1 MSEQKSIV
9 ERPSDRLK
17 KVMQDPTVREQ
28 FQNSL
33 GDNSGLFVAS
43 LIDLYASD
51 RNLQEC
57 APRQVVLEALKAATL
72 KLPINKNLGFA
83 YVIPYKEKGKP
94 VPQFQIGY
102 KGLIQLAIRSGQ
114 VRRINADVV
123 LEGELKRVDKL
134 SGEIEFGAPTGG
146 KVVGYFAFIET
157 VNGFRKAVFWTRER
171 VEAHA
176 KRFSKS
182 YGGNYSSPWKTD
194 FDAMAIKTVL
204 KYLLSKYGI
213 MSIDMVSAF
222 DADRDDEAAVQD
234 EIIKNAN
241 RDFLDMDGAAPEGE
255 DPDPCPPMTDEEKAA
270 IIKKANRDFLDMD
283 GAAPEGEDPD
293 PCPPMTDEEKAAII
307 KNANRDF
314 LDMDGAAP
322 EGEDPDP
329 CPPMTDEEKAAI
341 EAAEAAEGQATGTD
355 GPGF

>member
-1 MSEQKSIV
+1 MSEKSVV

-17 KVMQDPTVREQ
+17 KVMQDPTVSEQ
-28 FQNSL
+28 FKNSL

-57 APRQVVLEALKAATL
+57 QPKQVVLEALKAATL

-83 YVIPYKEKGKP
+83 YVIPYKDKGTP

-102 KGLIQLAIRSGQ
+102 RGLIQLAIRSGQ
-114 VRRINADVV
+114 FRRINADKV
-123 LEGELKRVDKL
+123 LEGELKRCDKL
-134 SGEIEFGAPTGG
+134 TGEIEFGEPAGDR
-146 KVVGYFAFIET
+146 VAGYFAFIET
-157 VNGFRKAVFWTRER
+157 VNGFRKTAYWRKEQ

-182 YGGNYSSPWKTD
+182 YGGNYSPWKTD

-204 KYLLSKYGI
+204 KHLLGKYGI
-213 MSIDMVSAF
+213 MSVDMVSAF

-234 EIIKNAN
+234 EIDKNAN
-241 RDFLDMDGAAPEGE
+241 KDFLDIEPEAAAAAPGAAE
-255 DPDPCPPMTDEEKAA
+255 DPPANEGDSPMTKEEKAE
-270 IIKKANRDFLDMD
+270 IERQ
-283 GAAPEGEDPD
+283 
-293 PCPPMTDEEKAAII
+293 
-307 KNANRDF
+307 
-314 LDMDGAAP
+314 
-322 EGEDPDP
+322 
-329 CPPMTDEEKAAI
+329 
-341 EAAEAAEGQATGTD
+341 EAAEAQGMTGTD